1 MDINLMITSFPKLLD
16 ATVVT
21 VKLLSLSLFFGLFI
35 GLLFAILRLS
45 KNKIINKFAYG
56 YSYVF
61 RGTPL
66 LVQIFIIYFGLG
78 NIEYFRSTFLW
89 VVFKEPYWCAIIA
102 FALNTGAYTSEIL
115 RSAFQT
121 IKPGF
126 IEAGK
131 SLGISNKI
139 IFYKIQIPIAIRQSL
154 PAYGNEIILMM
165 KGTSLAS
172 TVTLMDFDLMINSL
186 PKLLGATV
194 VTLKLLSASLF
205 FGLFIG
211 LLFAVL
217 RLNKNKIINKFAYTY
232 SYVFRGTPLLVQI
245 FIIYFGLGQIEY
257 FRSTFLWVVFK
268 EPYWCAIIAF
278 ALNTGAYTSEILRSA
293 FQTIKPGLI
302 EAGKS
307 LGISNKI
314 IFYKIQIPIA
324 IRQSLPAYGNEI
336 ILMMKGTSLAST
348 VTLMDLTGVAK
359 YIISTTFKPIEV
371 FIVAGGIYLFMT
383 FIIHNVIKFLEK
395 KYSFN

>member
-21 VKLLSLSLFFGLFI
+21 IKLLSLSLFFGLFI

-56 YSYVF
+56 
-61 RGTPL
+61 
-66 LVQIFIIYFGLG
+66 
-78 NIEYFRSTFLW
+78 
-89 VVFKEPYWCAIIA
+89 
-102 FALNTGAYTSEIL
+102 
-115 RSAFQT
+115 
-121 IKPGF
+121 
-126 IEAGK
+126 
-131 SLGISNKI
+131 
-139 IFYKIQIPIAIRQSL
+139 
-154 PAYGNEIILMM
+154 
-165 KGTSLAS
+165 
-172 TVTLMDFDLMINSL
+172 
-186 PKLLGATV
+186 
-194 VTLKLLSASLF
+194 
-205 FGLFIG
+205 
-211 LLFAVL
+211 
-217 RLNKNKIINKFAYTY
+217 Y

-293 FQTIKPGLI
+293 FQTIKPGFI

-307 LGISNKI
+307 LGISSKI

-371 FIVAGGIYLFMT
+371 FIVAGSIYLLMT
-383 FIIHNVIKFLEK
+383 FVIHNFIKFLEK
-395 KYSFN
+395 KYSY

>member
-1 MDINLMITSFPKLLD
+1 MDFDLMITSFPKLLG
-16 ATVVT
+16 ATVIT
-21 VKLLSLSLFFGLFI
+21 LKLLSASLFFGLFL
-35 GLLFAILRLS
+35 GLFFAILRLN
-45 KNKIINKFAYG
+45 KNIFINKFAYG

-78 NIEYFRSTFLW
+78 QIEYLRSTVLW
-89 VVFKEPYWCAIIA
+89 VVLKEPYWCAIIA
-102 FALNTGAYTSEIL
+102 FTLNTGAYTSEIL

-121 IKPGF
+121 IKPG
-126 IEAGK
+126 I
-131 SLGISNKI
+131 
-139 IFYKIQIPIAIRQSL
+139 
-154 PAYGNEIILMM
+154 
-165 KGTSLAS
+165 
-172 TVTLMDFDLMINSL
+172 
-186 PKLLGATV
+186 
-194 VTLKLLSASLF
+194 
-205 FGLFIG
+205 
-211 LLFAVL
+211 
-217 RLNKNKIINKFAYTY
+217 
-232 SYVFRGTPLLVQI
+232 
-245 FIIYFGLGQIEY
+245 
-257 FRSTFLWVVFK
+257 
-268 EPYWCAIIAF
+268 
-278 ALNTGAYTSEILRSA
+278 
-293 FQTIKPGLI
+293 I

-383 FIIHNVIKFLEK
+383 FIIHNVIKYLEK
-395 KYSFN
+395 KYSFQ

>member
-1 MDINLMITSFPKLLD
+1 MDFDLMITSFPKLLG

-21 VKLLSLSLFFGLFI
+21 LKLLSASLFFGLFL
-35 GLLFAILRLS
+35 GLFFAILRLN
-45 KNKIINKFAYG
+45 KNIFVNKFAYG

-78 NIEYFRSTFLW
+78 QIEYLRSTVLW
-89 VVFKEPYWCAIIA
+89 VVLKEPYWCAIIA
-102 FALNTGAYTSEIL
+102 FTLNTGAYTSEIL

-121 IKPGF
+121 IKPG
-126 IEAGK
+126 I
-131 SLGISNKI
+131 
-139 IFYKIQIPIAIRQSL
+139 
-154 PAYGNEIILMM
+154 
-165 KGTSLAS
+165 
-172 TVTLMDFDLMINSL
+172 
-186 PKLLGATV
+186 
-194 VTLKLLSASLF
+194 
-205 FGLFIG
+205 
-211 LLFAVL
+211 
-217 RLNKNKIINKFAYTY
+217 
-232 SYVFRGTPLLVQI
+232 
-245 FIIYFGLGQIEY
+245 
-257 FRSTFLWVVFK
+257 
-268 EPYWCAIIAF
+268 
-278 ALNTGAYTSEILRSA
+278 
-293 FQTIKPGLI
+293 I

-383 FIIHNVIKFLEK
+383 FVIHNVIKYLEK
-395 KYSFN
+395 KYSFQQ

>member
-1 MDINLMITSFPKLLD
+1 MDLELMINSFPKLLS
-16 ATVVT
+16 AALITL
-21 VKLLSLSLFFGLFI
+21 KLLSVSLIIGLFI
-35 GLLFAILRLS
+35 GLIFAILRLN
-45 KNKIINKFAYG
+45 KNKFINKFAYG

-78 NIEYFRSTFLW
+78 QIEYLRSTVLW
-89 VVFKEPYWCAIIA
+89 VILKEPYWCAIIA

-121 IKPGF
+121 IKPG
-126 IEAGK
+126 IVEAGK
-131 SLGISNKI
+131 SLGISNKV

-172 TVTLMDFDLMINSL
+172 TVTI
-186 PKLLGATV
+186 
-194 VTLKLLSASLF
+194 
-205 FGLFIG
+205 
-211 LLFAVL
+211 
-217 RLNKNKIINKFAYTY
+217 
-232 SYVFRGTPLLVQI
+232 
-245 FIIYFGLGQIEY
+245 
-257 FRSTFLWVVFK
+257 
-268 EPYWCAIIAF
+268 
-278 ALNTGAYTSEILRSA
+278 
-293 FQTIKPGLI
+293 
-302 EAGKS
+302 
-307 LGISNKI
+307 
-314 IFYKIQIPIA
+314 
-324 IRQSLPAYGNEI
+324 
-336 ILMMKGTSLAST
+336 
-348 VTLMDLTGVAK
+348 MDLTGVAK

>member
-1 MDINLMITSFPKLLD
+1 MDFDLMITSFPKLLG
-16 ATVVT
+16 ATVIT
-21 VKLLSLSLFFGLFI
+21 LKLLSVSLFFGLFL
-35 GLLFAILRLS
+35 GLFFAILRLN
-45 KNKIINKFAYG
+45 KNIFINKFAYG

-78 NIEYFRSTFLW
+78 QIEYLRSTILW
-89 VVFKEPYWCAIIA
+89 VVLKEPYWCAIIA
-102 FALNTGAYTSEIL
+102 FTLNTGAYTSEIL

-121 IKPGF
+121 IKPG
-126 IEAGK
+126 I
-131 SLGISNKI
+131 
-139 IFYKIQIPIAIRQSL
+139 
-154 PAYGNEIILMM
+154 
-165 KGTSLAS
+165 
-172 TVTLMDFDLMINSL
+172 
-186 PKLLGATV
+186 
-194 VTLKLLSASLF
+194 
-205 FGLFIG
+205 
-211 LLFAVL
+211 
-217 RLNKNKIINKFAYTY
+217 
-232 SYVFRGTPLLVQI
+232 
-245 FIIYFGLGQIEY
+245 
-257 FRSTFLWVVFK
+257 
-268 EPYWCAIIAF
+268 
-278 ALNTGAYTSEILRSA
+278 
-293 FQTIKPGLI
+293 I

-383 FIIHNVIKFLEK
+383 FVIHNVIKYLEK
-395 KYSFN
+395 KYSFQQ

>member
-1 MDINLMITSFPKLLD
+1 MDLELMINSFPKLLS
-16 ATVVT
+16 ATMIT
-21 VKLLSLSLFFGLFI
+21 LKLLSVSLIIGLFI
-35 GLLFAILRLS
+35 GLFFAILRLN
-45 KNKIINKFAYG
+45 KNIFINKFAYG
-56 YSYVF
+56 YSYIF

-78 NIEYFRSTFLW
+78 QIEYLRSTVLW
-89 VVFKEPYWCAIIA
+89 VILKEPYWCAIIA

-121 IKPGF
+121 IKPGI

-131 SLGISNKI
+131 SLGISNKV

-172 TVTLMDFDLMINSL
+172 TVTI
-186 PKLLGATV
+186 
-194 VTLKLLSASLF
+194 
-205 FGLFIG
+205 
-211 LLFAVL
+211 
-217 RLNKNKIINKFAYTY
+217 
-232 SYVFRGTPLLVQI
+232 
-245 FIIYFGLGQIEY
+245 
-257 FRSTFLWVVFK
+257 
-268 EPYWCAIIAF
+268 
-278 ALNTGAYTSEILRSA
+278 
-293 FQTIKPGLI
+293 
-302 EAGKS
+302 
-307 LGISNKI
+307 
-314 IFYKIQIPIA
+314 
-324 IRQSLPAYGNEI
+324 
-336 ILMMKGTSLAST
+336 
-348 VTLMDLTGVAK
+348 MDLTGVAK

>member
-1 MDINLMITSFPKLLD
+1 MDLELMINSFPKLLN
-16 ATVVT
+16 AAGITL
-21 VKLLSLSLFFGLFI
+21 KLLSVSLIVGLLIGLF
-35 GLLFAILRLS
+35 FAILRLN
-45 KNKIINKFAYG
+45 KNIFINRFAYG

-78 NIEYFRSTFLW
+78 QIEYLRSTFLW
-89 VVFKEPYWCAIIA
+89 IILKEHYWCAIIA

-121 IKPGF
+121 IKPG
-126 IEAGK
+126 I
-131 SLGISNKI
+131 
-139 IFYKIQIPIAIRQSL
+139 
-154 PAYGNEIILMM
+154 
-165 KGTSLAS
+165 
-172 TVTLMDFDLMINSL
+172 
-186 PKLLGATV
+186 
-194 VTLKLLSASLF
+194 
-205 FGLFIG
+205 
-211 LLFAVL
+211 
-217 RLNKNKIINKFAYTY
+217 
-232 SYVFRGTPLLVQI
+232 
-245 FIIYFGLGQIEY
+245 
-257 FRSTFLWVVFK
+257 
-268 EPYWCAIIAF
+268 
-278 ALNTGAYTSEILRSA
+278 
-293 FQTIKPGLI
+293 I

-359 YIISTTFKPIEV
+359 YIISTTFKPVEV

-383 FIIHNVIKFLEK
+383 FIIHNVIKFL
-395 KYSFN
+395 

>member
-1 MDINLMITSFPKLLD
+1 MDFDLMITSLPKLLS
-16 ATVVT
+16 ASVITL
-21 VKLLSLSLFFGLFI
+21 KLLSASLIAGMVLGLF
-35 GLLFAILRLS
+35 FAILRLS
-45 KNKIINKFAYG
+45 KNIVINQFAYS

-78 NIEYFRSTFLW
+78 QIEYLRSTFLW
-89 VVFKEPYWCAIIA
+89 VVLKEPYWCAIIA

-121 IKPGF
+121 IKPGI

-131 SLGISNKI
+131 SLGIS
-139 IFYKIQIPIAIRQSL
+139 S
-154 PAYGNEIILMM
+154 
-165 KGTSLAS
+165 
-172 TVTLMDFDLMINSL
+172 
-186 PKLLGATV
+186 
-194 VTLKLLSASLF
+194 
-205 FGLFIG
+205 
-211 LLFAVL
+211 
-217 RLNKNKIINKFAYTY
+217 
-232 SYVFRGTPLLVQI
+232 
-245 FIIYFGLGQIEY
+245 
-257 FRSTFLWVVFK
+257 
-268 EPYWCAIIAF
+268 
-278 ALNTGAYTSEILRSA
+278 
-293 FQTIKPGLI
+293 
-302 EAGKS
+302 
-307 LGISNKI
+307 KI

-383 FIIHNVIKFLEK
+383 FLIHNLIKYLEK
-395 KYSFN
+395 KYSFQ